1 MRYLPLLALLLALGA
16 CGGSKPKPTPPAADV
31 HRSSELVAFQRNGG
45 LAATLDTVTVRLDG
59 TTRSDKRYGGAG
71 RRYVDFRL
79 QPALLRRQ
87 RAALARLPA
96 RLPRAGRG
104 DRLGETYVL
113 RYRGR
118 TYWARQGAV
127 PPVLRPTVATLA
139 SIADGAGR
147 AGRVTEIRQAP
158 S

>member
-1 MRYLPLLALLLALGA
+1 VRYLPLLALL
-16 CGGSKPKPTPPAADV
+16 
-31 HRSSELVAFQRNGG
+31 RRVA
-45 LAATLDTVTVRLDG
+45 
-59 TTRSDKRYGGAG
+59 KRYGGAG

-79 QPALLRRQ
+79 QPALLRRL

-96 RLPRAGRG
+96 RLPRVGRG
-104 DRLGETYVL
+104 DRVGETYLL

>member
-1 MRYLPLLALLLALGA
+1 MLAVLSA
-16 CGGSKPKPTPPAADV
+16 CGATKSERHAASA
-31 HRSSELVAFQRNGG
+31 HRSRELVAFQRNGG
-45 LAATLDTVTVRLDG
+45 LAATLDTVTVRADG

-79 QPALLRRQ
+79 RPALLHRLRV
-87 RAALARLPA
+87 ALARLPA

-104 DRLGETYVL
+104 DRAGESYLV

-127 PPVLRPTVATLA
+127 PTVLRAAVATLA

-147 AGRVTEIRQAP
+147 AGRVTEVRQAP

>member
-1 MRYLPLLALLLALGA
+1 VRYLPLLALLIALGS
-16 CGGSKPKPTPPAADV
+16 CGGSKPEPRSHQAGV

-45 LAATLDTVTVRLDG
+45 LAATLDTVTVRIDG
-59 TTRSDKRYGGAG
+59 ATRSDKRYGGAG

-79 QPALLRRQ
+79 RPALLRRL
-87 RAALARLPA
+87 RVALARLPD
-96 RLPRAGRG
+96 RLPGSGPG
-104 DRLGETYVL
+104 DRAGETYLL

-127 PPVLRPTVATLA
+127 PSVLRPAVATLA

-147 AGRVTEIRQAP
+147 AGRVTEVRQAP